1 MGDLRKWYQQE
12 FQFDFSVPVT
22 VQAKTPRRKT
32 DYGAIV
38 KALQKG
44 PLTFTQIEQI
54 AGCARSGVSQIITTL
69 SLHYPIYEA
78 KRGVYKLY
86 GDDDYGDGINH
97 EALKEYGYE

>member
-12 FQFDFSVPVT
+12 FQFEFSEPVT

-38 KALQKG
+38 AALQKG

-69 SLHYPIYEA
+69 SLHYPIFEA

-97 EALKEYGYE
+97 EALKQYGYE